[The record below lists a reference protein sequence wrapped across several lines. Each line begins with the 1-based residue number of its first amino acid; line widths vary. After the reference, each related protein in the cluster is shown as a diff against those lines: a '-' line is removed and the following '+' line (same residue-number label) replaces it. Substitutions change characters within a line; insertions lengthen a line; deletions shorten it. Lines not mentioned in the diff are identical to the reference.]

1 MTSLEV
7 CYELRLQF
15 YGSPSDPVKSNNEK
29 TVDMMELLKEAYE
42 PREKTFSF
50 FVIDD
55 ENIKAR
61 LVCERGFLA
70 LYGLLTSNM
79 EIPTTWKK
87 MKAALRRGNLQMSE
101 LYIERDSYAIKRE
114 DATAFIASYSKLA
127 TEAIPIKH
135 SVKGILQLCS

>member
-1 MTSLEV
+1 
-7 CYELRLQF
+7 
-15 YGSPSDPVKSNNEK
+15 
-29 TVDMMELLKEAYE
+29 
-42 PREKTFSF
+42 
-50 FVIDD
+50 
-55 ENIKAR
+55 
-61 LVCERGFLA
+61 
-70 LYGLLTSNM
+70 M

-101 LYIERDSYAIKRE
+101 LDIERDSYAIKRE